1 MRIVAVALAGAVLVG
16 CTGQTTP
23 PSAPMSPA
31 PTTASSQ
38 PEPSGTPT
46 PQQSSPTGRIS
57 QDAAAALEVSPVD
70 YGDSTLVRATFGA
83 SQRAKGRPVALQRQ
97 TDSGWQQVASAKM
110 TGAGSAEF
118 LAPGTGGTFRAVAL
132 PTAKTR
138 DAVATPT
145 AKAADQWNRV
155 LNSGFDGSS
164 LPRPWDYRLTDIYD
178 AGGRWCS
185 APRKSNVEVADG
197 IITLSMSK
205 ASKAVTARV
214 NASAKRKQAQAGQRP
229 RVAPRASSTTRW

>member
-23 PSAPMSPA
+23 PSAPVSPR

-57 QDAAAALEVSPVD
+57 QGGGRAGEVSPTGRLP
-70 YGDSTLVRATFGA
+70 GDSTLVRATFGA
-83 SQRAKGRPVALQRQ
+83 SQQAKGRPVALQRQ
-97 TDSGWQQVASAKM
+97 TNSGWQQVASAK
-110 TGAGSAEF
+110 TDGSRLSRVPGAGHGRHFSRHRTRGQN
-118 LAPGTGGTFRAVAL
+118 PRRGG
-132 PTAKTR
+132 
-138 DAVATPT
+138 TPT

-178 AGGRWCS
+178 AGG
-185 APRKSNVEVADG
+185 VG
-197 IITLSMSK
+197 
-205 ASKAVTARV
+205 ARLPV
-214 NASAKRKQAQAGQRP
+214 
-229 RVAPRASSTTRW
+229 RATSR